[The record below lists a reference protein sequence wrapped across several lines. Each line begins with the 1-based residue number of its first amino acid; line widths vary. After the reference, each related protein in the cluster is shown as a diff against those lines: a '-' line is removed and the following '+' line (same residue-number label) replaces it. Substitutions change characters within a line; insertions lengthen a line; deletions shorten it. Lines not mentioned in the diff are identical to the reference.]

1 MIQRISCGVQL
12 CMKLPFRYLEHLYSH
27 EIRTRGTT
35 DELRQLITF
44 TIYIQPP
51 RAAIAQSVQRLAT
64 TRRSGDRIPVGGEII
79 RTRPDRPLGPTQPPV
94 QGVPALLPGVKAVG
108 TWR

>member
-35 DELRQLITF
+35 DELRQVIANGVQSEFRFLSGVEQSLT
-44 TIYIQPP
+44 YSKNKRQPP
-51 RAAIAQSVQRLAT
+51 EAAVPQETQIPCVSYWK
-64 TRRSGDRIPVGGEII
+64 TRESPKCR
-79 RTRPDRPLGPTQPPV
+79 
-94 QGVPALLPGVKAVG
+94 
-108 TWR
+108 